1 MKRDLTLG
9 LLAYHGGP
17 GVGAMGGL
25 TTELEDI
32 VGAPGP
38 VNSGEHRPLE
48 VDEPLGP
55 CFGPFS
61 IQERDRELS

>member
-1 MKRDLTLG
+1 
-9 LLAYHGGP
+9 
-17 GVGAMGGL
+17 MGGL